1 MSDQFYRAFE
11 EKFRGPRGLIQQR
24 LEVYLPFVQPVCAA
38 YPEALVLD
46 LGCGRGE
53 WLELLQKH
61 AISAMGVDLD
71 TGMLE
76 ACQQLN
82 LKVQCQDAL
91 ESLKQLQD
99 GSASVISAFHLV
111 EHLPFDQVK
120 DLVAECQ
127 RVLKPGGLLIMET
140 PNPENFMVATQS
152 FYLDPTHLRPIPPD
166 LLAFVP
172 EYLGYEPVKILRLQ
186 ETAGVKTNPNLSM
199 LDVLTGASPDY
210 AVVAQKAGYTA
221 LKSSLQALF
230 DQAFGISGHALLERH
245 RLQAID
251 FSFKLEE
258 SISKIENSI
267 SKTEILTAQTKAKL
281 DSFKLEE
288 SISKTEILAA
298 QTKAKLDGVE
308 MRLQISSSGTYKG
321 VIGRLFLQFLRV
333 AEQGLWSRV
342 VALGNKLL
350 RLVAGL
356 LLKFVNARPIF
367 KMSLI
372 GVIQKLGLAPVLR
385 KLCSRLQNKGLEN
398 RDAEVQSS
406 ISTESMSQSAQR
418 VAQTLQQ
425 KKKM

>member
-11 EKFRGPRGLIQQR
+11 EKFRGSRALVQQR
-24 LEVYLPFVQPVCAA
+24 LEVYLPFVKPVCAS

-53 WLELLQKH
+53 WLELLQTH

-111 EHLPFDQVK
+111 EHLPFDRVK
-120 DLVAECQ
+120 DLVAECH

-166 LLAFVP
+166 LLAFVA
-172 EYLGYEPVKILRLQ
+172 EYLGYESVKILRLQ
-186 ETAGVKTNPNLSM
+186 ETAGVKIHPNLSM
-199 LDVLTGASPDY
+199 LDVLTGASQDY
-210 AVVAQKAGYTA
+210 AVVAQKSGHPN
-221 LKSSLQALF
+221 LKNSLQVFF

-245 RLQAID
+245 REQAND
-251 FSFKLEE
+251 FRFKLEQ
-258 SISKIENSI
+258 SI
-267 SKTEILTAQTKAKL
+267 SKTEVLTPQLKAQL
-281 DSFKLEE
+281 NRLEMQF
-288 SISKTEILAA
+288 
-298 QTKAKLDGVE
+298 QTSHQRV
-308 MRLQISSSGTYKG
+308 YKG
-321 VIGRLFLQFLRV
+321 VMGWLLLQLLRV
-333 AEQGLWSRV
+333 AEQGLWVRLLALLRKVLRV
-342 VALGNKLL
+342 VTSP
-350 RLVAGL
+350 
-356 LLKFVNARPIF
+356 LLKFVNARPHL
-367 KMSLI
+367 KMRLI
-372 GVIQKLGLAPVLR
+372 EMSQQVGLAPFLKR
-385 KLCSRLQNKGLEN
+385 IWTSLQKQELEN
-398 RDAEVQSS
+398 SDSKTQAP
-406 ISTESMSQSAQR
+406 ITAESMSQSAQR
-418 VAQTLQQ
+418 IAQTWQN

>member
-11 EKFRGPRGLIQQR
+11 EKFRGSRALIQQR

-111 EHLPFDQVK
+111 EHLPFDHVK

-221 LKSSLQALF
+221 LKNSLQALF

-245 RLQAID
+245 RQQAND
-251 FSFKLEE
+251 FSFKLEK
-258 SISKIENSI
+258 SISNIEKSI
-267 SKTEILTAQTKAKL
+267 SKTEILTAQTKAEL
-281 DSFKLEE
+281 DR
-288 SISKTEILAA
+288 
-298 QTKAKLDGVE
+298 VE
-308 MRLQISSSGTYKG
+308 MRLQKSPSGTYKG
-321 VIGRLFLQFLRV
+321 VIGSLFLQFLRV
-333 AEQGLWSRV
+333 AEQGLWTRV

-350 RLVAGL
+350 RLLASL
-356 LLKFVNARPIF
+356 SLKFVNSRPIL
-367 KMSLI
+367 KMRLIEASL
-372 GVIQKLGLAPVLR
+372 KLGIAPVLR
-385 KLCSRLQNKGLEN
+385 KLWGRLQNKGLEN
-398 RDAEVQSS
+398 GDKETQSA
-406 ISTESMSQSAQR
+406 ITAESMSQSAQR
-418 VAQTLQQ
+418 IAQTLQN

>member
-11 EKFRGPRGLIQQR
+11 EKFRGSRALVQQR

-53 WLELLQKH
+53 WLELLQKQ

-111 EHLPFDQVK
+111 EHLPFDHVK
-120 DLVAECQ
+120 DLVAECH

-186 ETAGVKTNPNLSM
+186 ETAGVKSNPNLSM

-221 LKSSLQALF
+221 LKNSLQALF

-245 RLQAID
+245 RLQAND
-251 FSFKLEE
+251 FSFKLEK
-258 SISKIENSI
+258 SISKIEKSI
-267 SKTEILTAQTKAKL
+267 SKTEILTAQTKAEL
-281 DSFKLEE
+281 DR
-288 SISKTEILAA
+288 
-298 QTKAKLDGVE
+298 VE
-308 MRLQISSSGTYKG
+308 MQLQISSSGTYKG

-333 AEQGLWSRV
+333 AEQGLWTRV

-350 RLVAGL
+350 RQIAGFS
-356 LLKFVNARPIF
+356 LKFVNARPIF
-367 KMSLI
+367 KMRLI
-372 GVIQKLGLAPVLR
+372 EVSEKLGFAPVLR
-385 KLCSRLQNKGLEN
+385 KLWRRLQNKGLEN
-398 RDAEVQSS
+398 RDAEVQSF

-418 VAQTLQQ
+418 IAQTLQN

>member
-11 EKFRGPRGLIQQR
+11 EKFRGSRALIQQR

-111 EHLPFDQVK
+111 EHLPFDHVK

-221 LKSSLQALF
+221 LKNSLQALF

-245 RLQAID
+245 RLQAND
-251 FSFKLEE
+251 FSFKLEK
-258 SISKIENSI
+258 SISNIEKSI
-267 SKTEILTAQTKAKL
+267 SKTEILTAQTKAEL
-281 DSFKLEE
+281 DR
-288 SISKTEILAA
+288 
-298 QTKAKLDGVE
+298 VE
-308 MRLQISSSGTYKG
+308 MRLQISSGGTYKG
-321 VIGRLFLQFLRV
+321 VICRLFMQFLRV
-333 AEQGLWSRV
+333 AEQGLWTRV

-350 RLVAGL
+350 RLIASL
-356 LLKFVNARPIF
+356 SFKFFNVRPIL
-367 KMSLI
+367 KMRLI
-372 GVIQKLGLAPVLR
+372 EVSEKLGFAPVLR
-385 KLCSRLQNKGLEN
+385 KLWRRLQNKGLEN

-418 VAQTLQQ
+418 IAQTLQN

>member
-11 EKFRGPRGLIQQR
+11 EKFRGSRALIQQR

-53 WLELLQKH
+53 WLELLQKQ

-71 TGMLE
+71 AGMLE
-76 ACQQLN
+76 ACHQLN

-111 EHLPFDQVK
+111 EHLPFDRVK
-120 DLVAECQ
+120 DLVVECH

-140 PNPENFMVATQS
+140 PNPENFMVATHN

-172 EYLGYEPVKILRLQ
+172 EYLGYESVKILRLQ

-199 LDVLTGASPDY
+199 LDVLTCASPDY
-210 AVVAQKAGYTA
+210 AVVAQKSGYTA
-221 LKSSLQALF
+221 LKNSLQALF

-245 RLQAID
+245 RLQAND
-251 FSFKLEE
+251 FSFKLEK
-258 SISKIENSI
+258 SISNIEKSI
-267 SKTEILTAQTKAKL
+267 SKTEILTAQTKAEL
-281 DSFKLEE
+281 DR
-288 SISKTEILAA
+288 
-298 QTKAKLDGVE
+298 VE
-308 MRLQISSSGTYKG
+308 MRLQISSGETYKG
-321 VIGRLFLQFLRV
+321 MIGRLFMQFLRV
-333 AEQGLWSRV
+333 AEQGLWTRV
-342 VALGNKLL
+342 AALGNKLL
-350 RLVAGL
+350 RLIASL
-356 LLKFVNARPIF
+356 SFKFFNVRPIL
-367 KMSLI
+367 KMRLI
-372 GVIQKLGLAPVLR
+372 EVSEKLGFAPVLR
-385 KLCSRLQNKGLEN
+385 KLWRRLQNKGLEN
-398 RDAEVQSS
+398 RDAEVPSS

-418 VAQTLQQ
+418 IAQTLQH
-425 KKKM
+425 KKKI

>member
-11 EKFRGPRGLIQQR
+11 EKFRGSRALIQQR

-53 WLELLQKH
+53 WLELLQKN

-71 TGMLE
+71 AGMLE
-76 ACQQLN
+76 ACQKLN
-82 LKVQCQDAL
+82 LKVQSQDAL
-91 ESLKQLQD
+91 EFLKQLQD

-111 EHLPFDQVK
+111 EHLPFEHVK
-120 DLVAECQ
+120 DLVAECH

-172 EYLGYEPVKILRLQ
+172 EYLGYESVKILRLQ

-245 RLQAID
+245 RLQAND
-251 FSFKLEE
+251 FSFKLEK
-258 SISKIENSI
+258 SISNIEKSI
-267 SKTEILTAQTKAKL
+267 SKTEILTAQTKAEL
-281 DSFKLEE
+281 DR
-288 SISKTEILAA
+288 
-298 QTKAKLDGVE
+298 VE
-308 MRLQISSSGTYKG
+308 MRLQISSGGTYKG
-321 VIGRLFLQFLRV
+321 VIGRLFMHFLRV
-333 AEQGLWSRV
+333 AEQGLWTRV

-350 RLVAGL
+350 RLIASL
-356 LLKFVNARPIF
+356 SFKFFNVRPIL
-367 KMSLI
+367 KMRLI
-372 GVIQKLGLAPVLR
+372 EVSEKLGFAPVLR
-385 KLCSRLQNKGLEN
+385 KLWRRLQNKGLEN

-418 VAQTLQQ
+418 IAQTLQH